1 MKYIKSLSQYL
12 FERLNSAR
20 GKMRQLVD
28 YFDKSIEEKEEL
40 LPEFFD
46 EYYPNILE
54 NWSMDNS
61 SYFLELDEYDTEEEA
76 YDNIIYPESSN
87 ELIGEAEKSYKEFLI
102 GVVENIFKSN
112 PYDLDLAMLPLYV
125 TYTYEGDAEDEWL
138 VHFTHDDE
146 TLESIL
152 NDKCFHGIPNID
164 HLAITAMSEEW
175 VEDGFCFAFDLQNV
189 YSNFRD
195 GDGGHY
201 GDRGILFKA
210 SGIKLYHNG
219 DNEIQTV
226 FIGNQVSNM
235 IPFWYDS
242 KTKEFY
248 NRDNSIRTTDSDDFF
263 EEMIK

>member
-1 MKYIKSLSQYL
+1 
-12 FERLNSAR
+12 
-20 GKMRQLVD
+20 
-28 YFDKSIEEKEEL
+28 
-40 LPEFFD
+40 
-46 EYYPNILE
+46 
-54 NWSMDNS
+54 
-61 SYFLELDEYDTEEEA
+61 
-76 YDNIIYPESSN
+76 
-87 ELIGEAEKSYKEFLI
+87 
-102 GVVENIFKSN
+102 
-112 PYDLDLAMLPLYV
+112 MLPLYV

-226 FIGNQVSNM
+226 FIGDQVSNM

-263 EEMIK
+263 EEMTK